1 MTAVWVRRERRCG
14 RRGLWVV
21 RRQGE
26 PSYAGPWPGPT
37 AYGTGRVVSEPS
49 SGRKDYVSWLQQQSM
64 LADASRIAGR
74 FSGIADVW
82 QSPFATPN
90 PTAVMAKSSVWFTA
104 YPISM
109 IPKPGHSFLGTLGD
123 ENLWDVFAAIGINAV
138 HTGPLKRAG
147 GVFGR
152 ELTPSVDGHFD
163 RISTQI
169 DGVFGSELEFR
180 RLCEVAAAYGG
191 IVIDDIVPGHTGKG
205 PDFRLAEMKVG
216 DYPGIYHMVEIP
228 REDWHLLP
236 EVPPGKDSVNLDA
249 EAEDRLQRA
258 GYIVGR
264 LQRVIFQDPGI
275 KDTNWSATAPVTGP
289 DGVERRWVY
298 LHYFKD
304 GQPSINWLDP
314 TFAGVRLVIG
324 DALHS
329 LGHLGAG
336 ALRLDANGFLGI
348 ERSIDGD
355 GPAWSEG
362 HPLSEAANQLI
373 ASMVRKVG
381 GFTFQELNLSIDDI
395 KTTSERGADLSYD
408 FVNRPAY
415 AHALATGDTE
425 FLRMTLSAALQLGLQ
440 PISLVHALQ
449 NHDEMTYELVHFAI
463 RHKDDIFQFRGFELT
478 GGELA
483 VKIRNELIER
493 LTGEAAPYNAV
504 FTTNGIASTIAT
516 IIAGALGY
524 TDLMNLSQIRIE
536 KIKQAHLL
544 LAMFN
549 AWQPGVFALSGWDLC
564 GMLTLERSKV
574 SRLLASGDTRWIH
587 RAAYDLM
594 DYQPEATESPSKMP
608 RGASLYGS
616 LPEQLQDPNSF
627 ASRLREVL
635 AVRSRYRISTSVQV
649 DVPDVPDEAM
659 LVMVH
664 LLDTG
669 QPQVTVLNFS
679 NRSIAGRVKSGH
691 LAPGAAVID
700 MRTDQLIAEVD
711 PEQTFAV
718 SLEPYQGMALLT
730 VPVDVAGPPSRRQL
744 IDDER
749 ASGTD
754 TV

>member
-1 MTAVWVRRERRCG
+1 VVERG
-14 RRGLWVV
+14 NE
-21 RRQGE
+21 QE
-26 PSYAGPWPGPT
+26 
-37 AYGTGRVVSEPS
+37 
-49 SGRKDYVSWLQQQSM
+49 DYVSWLQQESM
-64 LADASRIAGR
+64 LADASRISGQ
-74 FSGIADVW
+74 FSGTADVW
-82 QSPFATPN
+82 RSPFAAPN
-90 PTAVMAKSSVWFTA
+90 PTAVMGKSSVWFTA

-109 IPKPGHSFLGTLGD
+109 ITKPGSSFLGTLGD
-123 ENLWDVFAAIGINAV
+123 EELWRVFEAIGINAV

-147 GVFGR
+147 GVLGQ

-169 DGVFGSELEFR
+169 DEVFGSELEFR
-180 RLCEVAAAYGG
+180 RLCEVAAAHDG

-228 REDWHLLP
+228 PEDWHLLP
-236 EVPPGKDSVNLDA
+236 EVPPGKDSVNLDS

-314 TFAGVRLVIG
+314 TFAGMRLVIG

-336 ALRLDANGFLGI
+336 ALRLDANGFLGV
-348 ERSIDGD
+348 ERSAEDGA
-355 GPAWSEG
+355 PAWSEG
-362 HPLSEAANQLI
+362 HPLSEAANQLV

-395 KTTSERGADLSYD
+395 KKTSERGADLSYD

-425 FLRMTLSAALQLGLQ
+425 FLRLTLNAALQHDLQ
-440 PISLVHALQ
+440 PVRLVHALQ

-463 RHKDDIFQFRGFELT
+463 GHKDEIFRFRSSELT

-493 LTGEAAPYNAV
+493 LTGEAAPYNPI
-504 FTTNGIASTIAT
+504 FTTNGIASTTAT
-516 IIAGALGY
+516 IIAAALGY
-524 TDLMNLSQIRIE
+524 TDITNLSQGQIE
-536 KIKQAHLL
+536 KVKRAHLL

-594 DYQPEATESPSKMP
+594 DYQPEATESLSMMP
-608 RGASLYGS
+608 RGSSLYGS
-616 LPEQLQDPNSF
+616 LPQQLKDANSF
-627 ASRLREVL
+627 ASQLRTIL
-635 AVRSRYRISTSVQV
+635 AVRTRYGIATSVQA
-649 DVPDVPDEAM
+649 DVPEVSNKAM
-659 LVMVH
+659 LVMAH
-664 LLDTG
+664 LLDTR
-669 QPQVTVLNFS
+669 QIQVTVLNFS
-679 NRSIAGRVKSGH
+679 SQSIAGRVKSEH

-700 MRTDQLIAEVD
+700 LLTDHVIADVD
-711 PEQTFAV
+711 HGHTFAV
-718 SLEPYQGMALLT
+718 SLEPHQGMSL
-730 VPVDVAGPPSRRQL
+730 L
-744 IDDER
+744 IDHF
-749 ASGTD
+749 APAP
-754 TV
+754 